1 MEEKKP
7 AMLEIRDLHASIG
20 GTAILK
26 GINLTVNPGEVHAI
40 MGPNGSGK
48 STLANV
54 LAGHPNYTVT
64 SGQVR
69 FNGEDLLALLPENR
83 ARAGV
88 FLCFQHPTEI
98 PGVRLDHFMRAG
110 FNAIRKS
117 KGVEEMDVLKFDR
130 LLNERVS
137 VVEMDRNLTKR
148 AVNEGFSGGEKKRNE
163 ILQMA
168 IFEPA
173 LAILDEPD
181 SGLDVDA
188 LRIVAEGI
196 NQLRRPD
203 NSVVMVTHYQRI
215 LAYVVPDLVHI
226 LVDGR
231 IVRTGGKELALQ
243 IEQEGYDGI
252 EAQES
257 AAGPAR

>member
-1 MEEKKP
+1 
-7 AMLEIRDLHASIG
+7 MLQIRDLHAAIG
-20 GTAILK
+20 GVEILK
-26 GINLTVNPGEVHAI
+26 GVDLDVNPGEVHAI

-54 LAGHPNYTVT
+54 LAGNPSYEAT
-64 SGQVR
+64 SGSVL
-69 FNGEDLLALLPENR
+69 FDGNELLGMLPENR
-83 ARAGV
+83 ARAGL
-88 FLCFQHPTEI
+88 FLCFQHPTEV

-117 KGVEEMDVLKFDR
+117 KQLEEMDVLKFDR
-130 LLNERVS
+130 FLNEKVE
-137 VVEMDRNLTKR
+137 VVHMDRNLTKR

-168 IFEPA
+168 VFQPK

-196 NQLRRPD
+196 NSLRNSD
-203 NSVVMVTHYQRI
+203 NAVILVTHYQRI
-215 LAYVVPDLVHI
+215 LNLVVPDLVHVF
-226 LVDGR
+226 VDGKV
-231 IVRTGGKELALQ
+231 IESGDKDLALE
-243 IEQEGYDGI
+243 IESEGYDRFETASGL
-252 EAQES
+252 Q
-257 AAGPAR
+257 